1 MEYLVLYLII
11 AILNFYLLKLIYIDG
26 FGPFDL
32 EENPFDKSFGSYL
45 VIGVVSIFWIFY
57 YLYIFLSSIFEMVR
71 GGIGNDWINYRSY
84 YCSFS
89 YY

>member
-1 MEYLVLYLII
+1 MEYLILYLII

-32 EENPFDKSFGSYL
+32 EENLFDKSFGSYL

-71 GGIGNDWINYRSY
+71 GGIGND
-84 YCSFS
+84 
-89 YY
+89 